1 MYRIM
6 DRANIPYSASAEQQ
20 RLMDMQPYNYFGCT
34 QPISTDL
41 EDALYPERKAKRIQE
56 QREREQ
62 AYWREQAKELSDR
75 ELLEEIYVAVKTRV
89 IL

>member
-1 MYRIM
+1 M

-20 RLMDMQPYNYFGCT
+20 RLMDMQPCRNVGCI

-62 AYWREQAKELSDR
+62 AYWRDKAKLMTMT